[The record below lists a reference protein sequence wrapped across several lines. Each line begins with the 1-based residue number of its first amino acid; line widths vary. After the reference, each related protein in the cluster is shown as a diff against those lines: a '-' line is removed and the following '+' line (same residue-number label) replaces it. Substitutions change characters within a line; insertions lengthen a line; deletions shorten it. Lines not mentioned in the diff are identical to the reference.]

1 MISNKAIQFCL
12 GVVSGAVIVL
22 VVRLIIQVVGLIA
35 MEVAR

>member
-1 MISNKAIQFCL
+1 MISNKVIQFCL
-12 GVVSGAVIVL
+12 GVVVGAGIVL

>member
-1 MISNKAIQFCL
+1 MISNKVIQFYL

-35 MEVAR
+35 MEVPR